1 MKTSVIL
8 LCTLLLAG
16 TDAWAQAARKPLF
29 NFKKQGDDD
38 KTKAVEAAK
47 KLIEAVPDEVKNQ
60 AKEMITSPE
69 TEDLRKKAL
78 QTAGALMRENA
89 AATPAE
95 PAAVTEPPAMPVPTK
110 PVVEEA
116 PPPPPT
122 GPQAQP
128 LQPMN
133 LDEAP
138 TATKGQ
144 IVITAQKS
152 AFFDAD
158 LGYGIYVGDVRARHP
173 QMYIECEELELHMVK
188 GKGMAETKPAPSAK
202 DLDILVQP
210 KKAESD
216 GPPIEKAD
224 ARGPMVTV
232 EKMSEDGEL
241 QVGHCKHLIYDGK
254 TGNTT
259 LLIWPQV
266 QIGNKLHKSTEPGC
280 IMIIDPKGKLSTS
293 GGNETIILQGE
304 DATPKSRSGAAP
316 AGSTPPQQ

>member
-8 LCTLLLAG
+8 LCALLLAG
-16 TDAWAQAARKPLF
+16 TDAWAQATRKPLF
-29 NFKKQGDDD
+29 NFKKKGEDD

-60 AKEMITSPE
+60 AREMVTSPE

-78 QTAGALMRENA
+78 QTAGTLMRESAVEPA
-89 AATPAE
+89 AGAE
-95 PAAVTEPPAMPVPTK
+95 PAPTPPPAK
-110 PVVEEA
+110 PVVEES
-116 PPPPPT
+116 PPPPPA

-138 TATKGQ
+138 TSTKGQ
-144 IVITAQKS
+144 ITITAQKS
-152 AFFDAD
+152 AFFDAN

-173 QMYIECEELELHMVK
+173 QMYIECEELELHMSK
-188 GKGMAETKPAPSAK
+188 GQGKEAARPAPSAK
-202 DLDILVQP
+202 DLDILAQP
-210 KKAESD
+210 KKPERE

-232 EKMSEDGEL
+232 EKMSEEGEL

-266 QIGNKLHKSTEPGC
+266 QIGNKLHKATEPGC